1 MVLLFRNSHIAFL
14 EAQALILFFG
24 VQLYMSCGLLTEADQ
39 LVELVQDYIGHYK
52 ECAAPVE
59 QCVLEKLEET
69 IVQECQNQDARK
81 KVNDHSIL
89 LISKFLYEIFF
100 SELKET

>member
-1 MVLLFRNSHIAFL
+1 
-14 EAQALILFFG
+14 
-24 VQLYMSCGLLTEADQ
+24 MSCGLLTEADQ

-81 KVNDHSIL
+81 KVNDHNIL
-89 LISKFLYEIFF
+89 LISKFIYEIFF
-100 SELKET
+100 SELQETWVICMQLKIVPKTSQSKHIILSNQCH